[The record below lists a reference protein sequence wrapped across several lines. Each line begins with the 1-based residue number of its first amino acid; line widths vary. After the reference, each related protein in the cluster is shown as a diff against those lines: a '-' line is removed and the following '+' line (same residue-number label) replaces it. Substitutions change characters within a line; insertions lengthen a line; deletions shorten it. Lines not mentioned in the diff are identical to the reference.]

1 MGRLGAKGI
10 PDTVP
15 AGTVEF
21 NSARVRTWT
30 FAATAALGWALF
42 TLTVLHLVSSFDP
55 ITDPVSRYAFTDSG
69 KGMLEASLLSFA
81 VGVVAVRGA
90 LLASGLRLGRTATI
104 LFFAAALGLAAAAL
118 FPATFTSDI
127 APVSGLIHQYA
138 SLVAFLAVP
147 GVALCVLDQLRD
159 TDESSRGTRRVLVWF
174 TSAAIGLLILFGAS
188 YLAGKMALAASS
200 LSSLPALIGS
210 LPEAALQRLVFVV
223 DFALLATLLTLAN
236 RTAISRAGR
245 G

>member
-1 MGRLGAKGI
+1 MGRLGTKGI

-15 AGTVEF
+15 AGTAEI

-90 LLASGLRLGRTATI
+90 R
-104 LFFAAALGLAAAAL
+104 LAAGGRIGRN
-118 FPATFTSDI
+118 PPRI
-127 APVSGLIHQYA
+127 
-138 SLVAFLAVP
+138 LVA
-147 GVALCVLDQLRD
+147 
-159 TDESSRGTRRVLVWF
+159 T
-174 TSAAIGLLILFGAS
+174 
-188 YLAGKMALAASS
+188 
-200 LSSLPALIGS
+200 
-210 LPEAALQRLVFVV
+210 
-223 DFALLATLLTLAN
+223 
-236 RTAISRAGR
+236 
-245 G
+245 